1 MSNIIF
7 LKINNYIYLF
17 EKQPFE
23 SDEDTYD
30 RLWWIINNKKSINNI
45 SDISDSIKYINEKY
59 GMSYLI

>member
-1 MSNIIF
+1 MSNVIF

-17 EKQPFE
+17 EKQSFE

>member
-1 MSNIIF
+1 MDNVIF

-30 RLWWIINNKKSINNI
+30 RLWWIINTNK
-45 SDISDSIKYINEKY
+45 
-59 GMSYLI
+59 LII